1 MHCTFVA
8 ELARV
13 YKSKINLAAAK
24 VYEWRKAAGKMFN

>member
-13 YKSKINLAAAK
+13 L
-24 VYEWRKAAGKMFN
+24 